1 MIDLSRYIFDTVQKD
16 EEFILYRGKNLDDGS
31 KILALSPVG
40 QHPKPESL
48 KCLEHEYSLKEELH
62 LNWAARPLA
71 IEKHWGRSVLVLEDP
86 GGLPLESAYG
96 RFGRAAGAAYRR
108 EGNGS
113 ELAFFL
119 RVAISLASA
128 IDHVHRKGIIHKDI
142 KPANVLVNSAT
153 AQCWLI

>member
-48 KCLEHEYSLKEELH
+48 KRLEHEYSLKEELH

-86 GGLPLESAYG
+86 GGLPLESACG
-96 RFGRAAGAAYRR
+96 RFGPAAAAAYGR

-119 RVAISLASA
+119 RVAISLANA
-128 IDHVHRKGIIHKDI
+128 IDHLHRKGIIHKDI